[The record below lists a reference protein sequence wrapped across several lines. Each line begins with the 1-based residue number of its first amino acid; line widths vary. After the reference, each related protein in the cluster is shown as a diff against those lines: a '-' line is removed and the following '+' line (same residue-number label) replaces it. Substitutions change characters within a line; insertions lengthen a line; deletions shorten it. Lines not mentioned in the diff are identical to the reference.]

1 MVEVSVCV
9 GSSCHMKG
17 SYQVIKTFTELIK
30 QNHFENIVTLKAS
43 FCMGKCLE
51 GIACTVNGEILTK
64 VGFANAEQVFY
75 EHIYPL
81 AQKEAGGET
90 L

>member
-30 QNHFENIVTLKAS
+30 QNHLENIVTHKAS

-51 GIACTVNGEILTK
+51 AIACTVNGEILTK

-81 AQKEAGGET
+81 AQQQAGGET

>member
-30 QNHFENIVTLKAS
+30 QNHLENIVTLKAS

-51 GIACTVNGEILTK
+51 GIACTVNGGDPDK
-64 VGFANAEQVFY
+64 SGFCQCRTGFLRTYLSNCS
-75 EHIYPL
+75 
-81 AQKEAGGET
+81 KRSRR
-90 L
+90 